1 MYKSLITALVAILLN
16 TPVYAQSKKTVIMP
30 EDQQERAFLEQA
42 GYSRAVLTDDYVF
55 MSGLMIGPASGETDL
70 KPGYDRAFKS
80 VGKIL
85 ERAGVGWSDVVDIT
99 TYHTDMR
106 THIMEFAEVK
116 HRYIKA
122 PFPAWTAIGGA
133 ELFDPTAVVEMKIIA
148 RIPDGKKSIG
158 KGPSPNAAS
167 NAVRIRI
174 EGFECGD
181 NCYLD
186 YRPLD
191 AADDADTQS
200 ALCSVGDCEGWFSN
214 QEMPPEYIGR
224 TARIVVGT
232 GKQYNNAGDVMSDDF
247 PKVTAITI
255 DPAE

>member
-1 MYKSLITALVAILLN
+1 MYKSLITALVAILM
-16 TPVYAQSKKTVIMP
+16 TAPVYAESKKTVIMP
-30 EDQQERAFLEQA
+30 EDPQERAFLEQA

-55 MSGLMIGPASGETDL
+55 MSGLMIGPAPGETDL

-106 THIMEFAEVK
+106 AHIMDFAEVK

-148 RIPDGKKSIG
+148 RRPDGKKSIG
-158 KGPSPNAAS
+158 KGASPDAAG
-167 NAVRIRI
+167 NKVRIRI

-186 YRPLD
+186 FTDLANPNVEI
-191 AADDADTQS
+191 QS
-200 ALCSVGDCEGWFSN
+200 ALCRVGACEDWFSM
-214 QEMPPEYIGR
+214 QEMPPGFIGR
-224 TARIVVGT
+224 SAKIILGT
-232 GKQYNNAGDVMSDDF
+232 GKQYDNAGNVMSDDF
-247 PKVTAITI
+247 PEVTAITI